1 MQLIAVFARV
11 RGGKACA
18 WPWRNW
24 FETNTWA
31 LVFWLA
37 LSGAQANAAAPTLV
51 APMSRLSQV
60 EISTQPNA
68 RAGPPLL
75 RLQGDAYAGQV
86 VRLMQNG
93 MVFFEQQLPEGSFAI
108 DNVVPIHPSMPVNL
122 QLQSPSWPE
131 EKADLPLALMQSRTV
146 FSRRPELMTPISII
160 SVPPSAPPAPPGNN
174 DDMEFETDFL
184 RGSAFRKM
192 DAAAIKKLGQ
202 VRPGRVDADVFRN
215 DAIVAKANVLFTEP
229 PGGGQARACISPE
242 LFMQLGIKPEQISPA
257 GQKLLQNRP
266 AAGNSGQTAANHC
279 LYIEQWVSGT
289 SAQYDT
295 SELRLSLT
303 IPQAF
308 LVRQSRTSVPP
319 GMLTRGENAGFVNY
333 SLNHFESQTV
343 SSDFLNLNSGINLQ
357 GWQVR
362 HTSYLSQNN
371 NAGSGSTQQYVPG
384 ETFVRRPLIDWQSTL
399 ALGEIASQSPI
410 VGSLPV
416 RGFRLAS
423 EEGLMSEDERSYR
436 PVIRGVAR
444 TNARVRVLQN
454 GAVFWEQ
461 TVPPGPYEFS
471 DINPPSG
478 VGNLT
483 VTQTETDGSIETFL
497 VPYSMSANK
506 LNPGSSRYSLAAGH
520 FRTSSGVSNTPV
532 VQAFLRYGLNNLI
545 TPGVE
550 LLATDNY
557 QNAGLQMAFNNPWGS
572 VAFNRLQ
579 SQGQGVG
586 SVYAAGH
593 SHSINYSA
601 PAWGPLQMYLGV
613 NEQSLGYVSPLSALT
628 DSSLNPYNPLSMKNS
643 IYLNMGLNL
652 KSRGTLSLS
661 VSEQNTWTD
670 NQQSHQYRL
679 SYGTTIRHMGFSVY
693 LSQTTYANGTPTVE
707 TMGFSATLPLGFFDS
722 QGGLRYSQNQTGSA
736 TPTQSLSA
744 YGSALQN
751 NALSYSLT
759 QSKTGEQS
767 STNASF
773 NYQYAYGNLGL
784 NLSGWDKSNNQMVGF
799 SASGGLVA
807 HSGGL
812 IMSPSVGTTFAIVEL
827 PNGQGAGL
835 MGSQA
840 RINRSGFGV
849 LPSLSP
855 YYLNDVQISLE
866 GAPSELEVSN
876 PGQRVAPVEGSI
888 VRLKFNATV
897 GRPLL
902 VVLQTSSGVR
912 VPIGSSVTDEQG
924 NDIGTVGQ
932 GGRALV
938 RVQKGSGRF
947 KVQWGDKPDESCYSA
962 YALTDDKSTN
972 ASGFAQLRLR
982 CEVITMFGN
991 PVQSS
996 P

>member
-1 MQLIAVFARV
+1 
-11 RGGKACA
+11 
-18 WPWRNW
+18 
-24 FETNTWA
+24 
-31 LVFWLA
+31 
-37 LSGAQANAAAPTLV
+37 
-51 APMSRLSQV
+51 MSRLSQV
-60 EISTQPNA
+60 EISTKPNA

-93 MVFFEQQLPEGSFAI
+93 MVFFEQQLPEGNFAI
-108 DNVVPIHPSMPVNL
+108 DDVVPLHPSMPVNL
-122 QLQSPSWPE
+122 MLQSPSSPDE
-131 EKADLPLALMQSRTV
+131 RTDLPLALMQSRTV
-146 FSRRPELMTPISII
+146 FTRRPELMAPISVI
-160 SVPPSAPPAPPGNN
+160 STQPAPPDAANN
-174 DDMEFETDFL
+174 EMEFETDFL
-184 RGSAFRKM
+184 RGRAFRKM
-192 DAAAIKKLGQ
+192 DANAMRNLGKA
-202 VRPGRVDADVFRN
+202 RPGRVDADVYRN
-215 DAIVAKANVLFTEP
+215 DDMVAKANVLFTEP
-229 PGGGQARACISPE
+229 FGGGEARACIGPE

-257 GQKLLQNRP
+257 GQKVLQNRP
-266 AAGNSGQTAANHC
+266 TAGNANTAPANNC

-289 SAQYDT
+289 SAKYDT
-295 SELRLSLT
+295 SELRLTLS

-308 LVRQSRTSVPP
+308 LTRQSRSSVPP
-319 GMLTRGENAGFVNY
+319 GLLTRGENAGFVNY
-333 SLNHFESQTV
+333 NLNRFESQTS
-343 SSDFLNLNSGINLQ
+343 SSDFLNLNSGVNLQ

-371 NAGSGSTQQYVPG
+371 SAESGNNQQYVAG
-384 ETFVRRPLIDWQSTL
+384 ETFVRRPLIDWKSSL
-399 ALGEIASQSPI
+399 AMGEIASQSPI

-520 FRTSSGVSNTPV
+520 FRTSLGVSNTPL

-550 LLATDNY
+550 LLATNNY

-572 VAFNRLQ
+572 LAFNRLQ
-579 SQGQGVG
+579 SQGQGVS

-613 NEQSLGYVSPLSALT
+613 NEQSLGYVSPMSALT
-628 DSSLNPYNPLSMKNS
+628 ETSLNPYNPFSMKSS

-652 KSRGTLSLS
+652 MPWGSLALG
-661 VSEQNTWTD
+661 VTEQNTWAD
-670 NQQSHQYRL
+670 NQQSHHYRL
-679 SYGTTIRHMGFSVY
+679 SYSTTIRRMGFAVF

-707 TMGFSATLPLGFFDS
+707 SYGFSATLPLSMLDGT
-722 QGGLRYSQNQTGSA
+722 GGLRYSQNQTGSA
-736 TPTQSLSA
+736 RFTQSVSA

-759 QSKTGEQS
+759 QSQTGDS
-767 STNASF
+767 STNSASL
-773 NYQYAYGNLGL
+773 NYQYAYGSLGL
-784 NLSGWDKSNNQMVGF
+784 NISGWDKGSNQMLGF
-799 SASGGLVA
+799 SASGGLVV
-807 HSGGL
+807 HSDGL
-812 IMSPSVGTTFAIVEL
+812 TMSPTLGTTFAIVEL
-827 PNGQGAGL
+827 PDGQGAGL
-835 MGSQA
+835 QGSQA

-849 LPSLSP
+849 LPNLAP
-855 YYLNDVQISLE
+855 YYLNEVQISLE
-866 GAPSELEVSN
+866 GAPPELEVNNAS
-876 PGQRVAPVEGSI
+876 QKVAPVEGSI
-888 VRLKFNATV
+888 VRLKFNSTV

-902 VVLQTSSGVR
+902 VALQTSSGVR

-924 NDIGTVGQ
+924 LDIGTVGQ
-932 GGRALV
+932 GSRALI
-938 RVQKGSGRF
+938 RVQTRSGRF
-947 KVQWGDKPDESCYSA
+947 KVQWGDQPEESCYSV
-962 YALTDDKSTN
+962 YSLNDDKSTN
-972 ASGFAQLRLR
+972 TSGLTHLKLR
-982 CEVITMFGN
+982 CEMNNATEKI
-991 PVQSS
+991 SEEAK
-996 P
+996 